1 VDRPDGRVCRLAW
14 ISGDRPRTDRGSQR
28 YCMYFRQPIPLR
40 PARDRLLDAA
50 ERVVV
55 ESGATHLTLDAVAKS
70 AGVSKGGLLY
80 HFPSKE
86 ALLEGMLS
94 RHFHDVDAEVS
105 RRLALR
111 SEKPVRGANGGA
123 RRARK
128 PSRAEVFSERVRVL
142 LELRPERPAV
152 GAAMVAASAD
162 NPEHMA
168 VCRAEYRKLLDEFAR
183 LPGGFEGSAMVMLGV
198 QGLLLAELLQLS
210 PYTPQ
215 ERSRLV
221 KALLRAADQCGST
234 Q

>member
-1 VDRPDGRVCRLAW
+1 
-14 ISGDRPRTDRGSQR
+14 
-28 YCMYFRQPIPLR
+28 MYFRQPIPLR

-94 RHFHDVDAEVS
+94 RHFQDVDAEVAK
-105 RRLALR
+105 RLAR
-111 SEKPVRGANGGA
+111 RVEKTERRGNGSS

-128 PSRAEVFSERVRVL
+128 PSRADVFSERVRVL

-152 GAAMVAASAD
+152 GAAMLAASAD
-162 NPEHMA
+162 NPEHME
-168 VCRAEYRKLLDEFAR
+168 VCRAEYRKLLDDFAR
-183 LPGGFEGSAMVMLGV
+183 LPGGFERTALVLLAV
-198 QGLLLAELLQLS
+198 QGLLLAELLHLS

-221 KALLRAADQCGST
+221 KAMLRAADQCGST

>member
-1 VDRPDGRVCRLAW
+1 
-14 ISGDRPRTDRGSQR
+14 
-28 YCMYFRQPIPLR
+28 MYFRQPIPLR

-94 RHFHDVDAEVS
+94 RHFQDVDAEVTK
-105 RRLALR
+105 RLAR
-111 SEKPVRGANGGA
+111 RTGKTA
-123 RRARK
+123 RRAAK
-128 PSRAEVFSERVRVL
+128 PSRADVFSERVRVL
-142 LELRPERPAV
+142 LEWHPERPAFGV
-152 GAAMVAASAD
+152 AMVAASAD

-168 VCRAEYRKLLDEFAR
+168 ACRKEYRKLLDEFAK
-183 LPGGFEGSAMVMLGV
+183 LPGGFERTAMVLLAV
-198 QGLLLAELLQLS
+198 QGLLLAELLHLS
-210 PYTPQ
+210 PYSAE

-221 KALLRAADQCGST
+221 KALQRAADQCRST

>member
-1 VDRPDGRVCRLAW
+1 
-14 ISGDRPRTDRGSQR
+14 
-28 YCMYFRQPIPLR
+28 MYFRQPIPVPPVR
-40 PARDRLLDAA
+40 ERLLDAA

-86 ALLEGMLS
+86 ALLEGMLA
-94 RHFHDVDAEVS
+94 RHFSNVDAQVAA
-105 RRLALR
+105 RLAA
-111 SEKPVRGANGGA
+111 RG
-123 RRARK
+123 RK
-128 PSRAEVFSERVRVL
+128 ASRADVLRERVRVL
-142 LELRPERPAV
+142 LELHPELPAV

-168 VCRAEYRKLLDEFAR
+168 VCRAEYRKLLDEFAK
-183 LPGGFEGSAMVMLGV
+183 LPGGFERAALVLLAV
-198 QGLLLAELLQLS
+198 QGLLLAELLHLS
-210 PYTPQ
+210 PYTPV
-215 ERSRLV
+215 ERSRLA

>member
-1 VDRPDGRVCRLAW
+1 
-14 ISGDRPRTDRGSQR
+14 
-28 YCMYFRQPIPLR
+28 MYFRQPIPLR

-94 RHFHDVDAEVS
+94 RHFQDVDAEVS
-105 RRLALR
+105 RRLARR
-111 SEKPVRGANGGA
+111 SEKAARRGNGSA

-128 PSRAEVFSERVRVL
+128 PSRADMFSERVRVL
-142 LELRPERPAV
+142 LELHPERPAV

-162 NPEHMA
+162 SPELMA
-168 VCRAEYRKLLDEFAR
+168 GCRTEYRKLLDEFAR
-183 LPGGFEGSAMVMLGV
+183 LPGGFERTALVLLAV
-198 QGLLLAELLQLS
+198 QGLLLAELLHLS
-210 PYTPQ
+210 PYTPP

-221 KALLRAADQCGST
+221 KAMLRAADQCGST

>member
-1 VDRPDGRVCRLAW
+1 
-14 ISGDRPRTDRGSQR
+14 
-28 YCMYFRQPIPLR
+28 MYFRQPIPLR

-86 ALLEGMLS
+86 ALLEGMLA
-94 RHFHDVDAEVS
+94 RHFQDVDAEVAK
-105 RRLALR
+105 RL
-111 SEKPVRGANGGA
+111 EKRAAGTSG
-123 RRARK
+123 RARKGSSRNGKGSSRNGK
-128 PSRAEVFSERVRVL
+128 PSRADVFSERVRVL
-142 LELRPERPAV
+142 LEWRPERPAFGV
-152 GAAMVAASAD
+152 AMVAASAD

-168 VCRAEYRKLLDEFAR
+168 VCRAQYRALLDEFAR
-183 LPGGFEGSAMVMLGV
+183 LPGGFERTALVLLAV
-198 QGLLLAELLQLS
+198 QGLLLAELLHLS
-210 PYTPQ
+210 PYTAE

-221 KALLRAADQCGST
+221 KALQRAADQCRST